1 MEYLVYLWA
10 VLLIC
15 GLILSQ
21 ILQLF
26 SMPAN
31 WVAIAFIAFWKWL
44 YPESMTWNYVL
55 FLIVLAG
62 LAEGLEFF
70 LQARYAGK
78 YGASTRGNIGG
89 IIGAIA
95 GAIFGAP
102 FFLGLGAVLGA
113 LGGEQAGSHACRQ
126 RCFCR
131 QGSGLYDQ
139 DRHRCLHCG
148 HVHPPGVAL
157 IPILARSPYS
167 YSDEYP
173 RQVTEKSS
181 NARHAKRLAPH
192 IPTLPYFFFIRTK
205 PTAQIASVTTRK
217 VINISFW
224 TAPQM
229 IYKEPIPASTGQ
241 RKREAGFKSVK
252 VFITQ
257 R

>member
-113 LGGEQAGSHACRQ
+113 LGGAYLGCLIAEIPGKSKQEAMHAAKGA
-126 RCFCR
+126 FV
-131 QGSGLYDQ
+131 GK
-139 DRHRCLHCG
+139 
-148 HVHPPGVAL
+148 AL
-157 IPILARSPYS
+157 GFTIKTAIGACIVVMSIP
-167 YSDEYP
+167 
-173 RQVTEKSS
+173 QVW
-181 NARHAKRLAPH
+181 P
-192 IPTLPYFFFIRTK
+192 
-205 PTAQIASVTTRK
+205 
-217 VINISFW
+217 
-224 TAPQM
+224 
-229 IYKEPIPASTGQ
+229 
-241 RKREAGFKSVK
+241 
-252 VFITQ
+252 
-257 R
+257 